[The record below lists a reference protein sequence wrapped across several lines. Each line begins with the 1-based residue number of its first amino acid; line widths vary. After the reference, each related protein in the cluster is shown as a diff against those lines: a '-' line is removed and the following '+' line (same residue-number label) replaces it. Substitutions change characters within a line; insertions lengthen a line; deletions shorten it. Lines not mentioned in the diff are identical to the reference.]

1 MLELAGIPNRDTRDI
16 VLYRFRHFM
25 INQRIMSRL
34 SFSEI
39 AEMFGTSMAQIKR
52 TYYHLNDAIRLTNAS
67 GTIAGEL
74 MMIEKL

>member
-1 MLELAGIPNRDTRDI
+1 MRDI

-25 INQRIMSRL
+25 ITQRIMSRL
-34 SFSEI
+34 SCSEI

-52 TYYHLNDAIRLTNAS
+52 TYYHLNDATRLTNAS

-74 MMIEKL
+74 MMIKKL

>member
-1 MLELAGIPNRDTRDI
+1 
-16 VLYRFRHFM
+16 M